1 MTTRGSQYIPY
12 LLIAP
17 ALILIFIFVF
27 YPTLY
32 GFQLSLSEQVPVT
45 GEFRLIGLTNFR
57 NLLTNPE
64 FLGTLVVTFK
74 FAIFYVAIAIV
85 LGLALALVMNLKLQF
100 TGTYLTV
107 IFIPWVLS
115 DVVAGII
122 WRWMFNQS
130 VGLIELTL
138 RRLHISPAVGMLAS
152 PTGVIAVMVFL
163 AVWRSLPF
171 TMLLLL
177 AGLQAISEE
186 LQEAAKIDG
195 ASAWNR
201 LWSVTLPLLRPQLL
215 VITLL
220 LSIGAINASGIF
232 LTVTD
237 GGPGRSSEVTA
248 LYMYHTAFRFFQL
261 TQGSAIAV
269 IMFLINLTLT
279 LIYLRIFRAEY
290 QI

>member
-1 MTTRGSQYIPY
+1 MATRSRYIPY
-12 LLIAP
+12 VLIAP
-17 ALILIFIFVF
+17 ALLLILVFVF

-32 GFQLSLSEQVPVT
+32 GIQLSLSEQVPIT
-45 GEFRLIGLTNFR
+45 GEFRLIGLTNFQ

-64 FLGTLVVTFK
+64 FLGTLAVSFK

-85 LGLALALVMNLKLQF
+85 LGLGLALIMNRKLYF
-100 TGTYLTV
+100 TGTYLTI

-130 VGLIELTL
+130 VGIVELTL
-138 RRLHISPAVGMLAS
+138 RRLHLSPSVGMLAS
-152 PTGVIAVMVFL
+152 PTGVLGVMVFL

-177 AGLQAISEE
+177 AGLQAISQE
-186 LQEAAKIDG
+186 LIEAAKIDG
-195 ASAWNR
+195 ANAWNR
-201 LWSVTLPLLRPQLL
+201 LWAVTLPLLRPQLL
-215 VITLL
+215 VVTLL

-237 GGPGRSSEVTA
+237 GGPGHATEVTA

-261 TQGSAIAV
+261 TQGSAIAMV
-269 IMFLINLTLT
+269 MFVINLTIT
-279 LIYLRIFRAEY
+279 LVYLRIFRSEY
-290 QI
+290 HI